1 MSVHERLTQD
11 LSGARTTLSDPLF
24 VPASAPS
31 YATQPGLG
39 ETVAARDIN
48 LLLQKLID
56 HAMLDCNGACGA
68 LQFAGPQPIRIRRGH
83 WSDQALEQL
92 LTWERIVA
100 NELQR
105 HPMHIVTVPPPSEAR
120 LNDDLLNL
128 LVNAPLLAGARVVG
142 TLTLAFASNNPPPE
156 NYGSLIN
163 QAAANIGALAHLMSE
178 TNQAHQK
185 LTQLE
190 LFFQIGQNMVST
202 LDLTR
207 LLIDTTG
214 IATSILNAGAASLML
229 IDEER
234 QELVFEVALGEKGP
248 SLVQSRMP
256 MDQGIAGWVAT
267 NGIPQIVNDVA
278 SDQRFAKNLDSLTG
292 FLTQSIICVPL
303 RIKGKT
309 IGVLEVLNTYSGE
322 GFDEEDEE
330 LLMTIAGQAAIA
342 IENARL
348 YQSLREERDRII
360 TAQEDVRHE
369 LARNLHD
376 GIVGLLAAI
385 TMNVD
390 HIERLLKL
398 KPEAVPGELEAVRAL
413 TRQASRQARLLLF
426 ELRPVILE
434 TRGLVAAL
442 GSYVEQVASSEE
454 FMIHLDAEQY
464 LGRLS
469 SKIEGIIF
477 SIIQEA
483 LNNIKRH
490 AHADNIWL
498 RLKLDLTT
506 LSVEI
511 EDDGVGFERPMIEQA
526 YDERGS
532 LGLLNM
538 RERAELLEGEL
549 IIQSLS
555 EGREKGTV
563 ITLLMQVDDDM
574 WEGPPPHKDNESVE
588 K

>member
-1 MSVHERLTQD
+1 M
-11 LSGARTTLSDPLF
+11 SDPLF
-24 VPASAPS
+24 MPASRAS

-39 ETVAARDIN
+39 AIIASRDIN
-48 LLLQKLID
+48 ALLGDLVD
-56 HAMLDCNGACGA
+56 HAMADCGAACGA
-68 LQFAGPQPIRIRRGH
+68 IFFAGSRPIRIRRGQ
-83 WSDQALEQL
+83 WSDGALQQL
-92 LTWERIVA
+92 LAWERLVA
-100 NELQR
+100 TELQR
-105 HPMHIVTVPPPSEAR
+105 HPIHFVTVPPPSEVR
-120 LNDDLLNL
+120 LKDDTLGL
-128 LVNAPLLAGARVVG
+128 LVNAPLLAGAQVVG
-142 TLTLAFASNNPPPE
+142 TLTLAYGA
-156 NYGSLIN
+156 GSLPAKGHGPLAT
-163 QAAANIGALAHLMSE
+163 QAAANIGALGHLLAE
-178 TNQAHQK
+178 TNQVHQK
-185 LTQLE
+185 VTQLE

-234 QELVFEVALGEKGP
+234 QELVFEIALGEKGP

-256 MDQGIAGWVAT
+256 LDQGIAGWVAT
-267 NGIPQIVNDVA
+267 NGQPVIVNDVA
-278 SDQRFAKNLDSLTG
+278 NDKRFARQMDTLTG
-292 FLTQSIICVPL
+292 FLTQTVICVPL
-303 RIKGKT
+303 QIKGKT
-309 IGVLEVLNTYSGE
+309 IGVLEALNKYSGE
-322 GFDEEDEE
+322 GFDADDEE

-342 IENARL
+342 IDNARL

-385 TMNVD
+385 AMNID

-398 KPEAVPGELEAVRAL
+398 KPEAVPSELESVRDL

-442 GSYVEQVASSEE
+442 ESYVEQLGSSER
-454 FMIHLDAEQY
+454 FTVHLDAERY
-464 LGRLS
+464 VGRLTS
-469 SKIEGIIF
+469 RIEGTVF

-483 LNNIKRH
+483 LNNAKRH
-490 AHADNIWL
+490 ARADHVWL
-498 RLKLDLTT
+498 RLKLGMSALR
-506 LSVEI
+506 VEI
-511 EDDGVGFERPMIEQA
+511 EDNGVGFNRVEVEKG

-538 RERAELLEGEL
+538 RERAALLGGVL
-549 IIQSLS
+549 SIQSLGD
-555 EGREKGTV
+555 GRAKGTSIMLNV
-563 ITLLMQVDDDM
+563 PVDEEM
-574 WEGPPPHKDNESVE
+574 WDVPPNQ
-588 K
+588 